1 MAVAKKSNP
10 TRIELDGF
18 AREKLSRASEA
29 FFAEHWDEPISD
41 LRRRLFVD
49 WLENE
54 AGHLFYN
61 RGIQDAMVTSNLA
74 LAKLHD
80 DLDLLRRLS

>member
-1 MAVAKKSNP
+1 MAPKKPNP
-10 TRIELDGF
+10 TRIELDPL
-18 AREKLSRASEA
+18 AREKLSRAAES
-29 FFAEHWDEPISD
+29 FFADHWDEPISD
-41 LRRRLFVD
+41 LRRRLFID

-61 RGIQDAMVTSNLA
+61 RAIQDAMVSSTLA
-74 LAKLHD
+74 ASKLHD